1 MSQVIFPETE
11 QLCPRNPGSMSG
23 WCGRRPSSTGSR
35 IIITFRRSVPT
46 PPLVSTDPSH
56 PGCRTAPP
64 QSRLITA
71 FPAHR
76 RNDLT
81 PRDRDTVRQAPGR
94 GFLKRTGLEKA
105 REENIVERGGLAG
118 SRTYGEVE
126 QRKEPRSGPRVSTR
140 R

>member
-11 QLCPRNPGSMSG
+11 QLCPRNPGSMSW
-23 WCGRRPSSTGSR
+23 WCGHRPSSTGPR
-35 IIITFRRSVPT
+35 IITTFRRSVPT
-46 PPLVSTDPSH
+46 PLVSTDPSH
-56 PGCRTAPP
+56 PGCRTAPG

-76 RNDLT
+76 RNT
-81 PRDRDTVRQAPGR
+81 SPRGTETLFGKRQGG
-94 GFLKRTGLEKA
+94 GFLKRIGLEKA

-118 SRTYGEVE
+118 SSAYGEVE

-140 R
+140 